1 MVLWFISQLSRMS
14 RYKTAHRCQGY
25 QSFNQHK
32 VHTSSV
38 IFFCFVLLPE
48 EHFGNHS
55 VRHIQQLLVLSELTE
70 SLETPVPQS
79 RSVVIG

>member
-38 IFFCFVLLPE
+38 IFFALFCYQK
-48 EHFGNHS
+48 N
-55 VRHIQQLLVLSELTE
+55 I
-70 SLETPVPQS
+70 LET
-79 RSVVIG
+79 IL